1 MFYKVNV
8 SECIYG
14 GLVGICK
21 CLLKIQV
28 NLRHLRNLYILKYTD
43 QIYYKIPIM
52 LKYSLYTLCFIKLIL
67 V

>member
-8 SECIYG
+8 NEYIYG

-28 NLRHLRNLYILKYTD
+28 NLRHLRNLYFLKYTD